1 MSYNWGPNY
10 IIPSKVLKKYS
21 GHVLLR
27 ENYDEALLSKELKE
41 MDLNGPIVR
50 INNPWYFRKKNND
63 TWIQIGESDDI
74 HSNFPVMWDTTSL
87 ENGQYEILGLMHVY
101 VRTNGKEK
109 AIARQNIVEVIVE
122 N

>member
-10 IIPSKVLKKYS
+10 IVPSEVLKKYS

-27 ENYDEALLSKELKE
+27 ENYDEDLLCKELEE

-74 HSNFPVMWDTTSL
+74 HSNFPVMWDTTRL

-101 VRTNGKEK
+101 VKTNSMEK
-109 AIARQNIVEVIVE
+109 AIARQNIVEVTVD